1 MKALRT
7 ISALVLAGVITLH
20 AADWP
25 NYRGPKQDGS
35 TPESAAPVPW
45 PKEGPKVLWK
55 ARVGTGPAGMSVS
68 GERLYTLG
76 YREGSETVVC
86 LSTSDGKVLWSH
98 SYAAELLDTMHE
110 GGPAS
115 TPTVSGDTVYSL
127 SRDGQFFALN
137 AADGKVRWTVNLQKE
152 FKAKVPFF
160 GFTFSPLI
168 VDGKVILPIGKS
180 GSSSIALNAA
190 DGTVLWQKGADPAAY
205 ASPILYSDGKSA
217 TILNGGALI
226 LQNLADGAELARYPF
241 ENQSPMNS
249 YVNAATPLFHANG
262 YFITAEYGMGS
273 ARVDVKNEDGK
284 LALKEAWKSDAVSM
298 QYSSPVL
305 LNDHIFGFHSFDQGD
320 SAGEFIC
327 MEWATGKVLWHQKN
341 PGRGMVVSAAG
352 KLLILS
358 RNGEL
363 ILAEP
368 DTTKFTSIARVQVT
382 GSTCRND
389 PIVAN
394 GKIYVRAVNGELIC
408 LDVTGK

>member
-1 MKALRT
+1 MNALRL
-7 ISALVLAGVITLH
+7 AVVLSLLCSVAMH

-25 NYRGPKQDGS
+25 QYRGPKQNGS
-35 TPESAAPVPW
+35 TEESAAPVPW
-45 PKEGPKVLWK
+45 PKEGPKILWK
-55 ARVGTGPAGMSVS
+55 ARVGTGPAGMSIV

-76 YREGSETVVC
+76 YHDGSETIVC
-86 LSTSDGKVLWSH
+86 LSTVDGKVLWSH
-98 SYAAELLDTMHE
+98 SYAAEKLDTMHE

-115 TPTVSGDTVYSL
+115 TPTVAGDAVYSL
-127 SRDGQFFALN
+127 SRDGQFFALT
-137 AADGKVRWTVNLQKE
+137 AADGKVRWTTNLPKDH
-152 FKAKVPFF
+152 KAKIPFF

-168 VDGKVILPIGKS
+168 VDNKVLLPIGKA
-180 GSSSIALNAA
+180 GSSSIALSAA
-190 DGTVLWQKGADPAAY
+190 DGAVLWKSGDDPAAY
-205 ASPILYSDGKSA
+205 ASPVLYAGGKSA
-217 TILNGGALI
+217 AVLNGGALI

-273 ARVDVKNEDGK
+273 ARVDVKDEGGK
-284 LALKEAWKSDAVSM
+284 AVLKEAWKTDAISM

-320 SAGEFIC
+320 SAGEFVC
-327 MEWATGKVLWHQKN
+327 MEWASGKVLWHQKN
-341 PGRGMVVSAAG
+341 PGRGMVISAAG

-358 RNGEL
+358 RGGEL

-368 DTTKFTSIARVQVT
+368 DVEKFAPIARVQVT

-389 PIVAN
+389 PVLAH
-394 GKIYVRAVNGELIC
+394 GKIYVRAVTGELVC
-408 LDVTGK
+408 LDVSGK